1 MDKATK
7 TEIPYLEVLKRRTLK
22 KWMAS
27 LESSGN
33 EEHNHIVEELKI
45 AETSI
50 LSLDGSY
57 GAVDRFISD
66 NLALIDSVNSHNM
79 AQQYPPLPPPGPQQ
93 TYRRTAS
100 QRKSPLSQ
108 VVTAEM
114 SEESSENTLQELDIT
129 S

>member
-1 MDKATK
+1 M
-7 TEIPYLEVLKRRTLK
+7 
-22 KWMAS
+22 
-27 LESSGN
+27 
-33 EEHNHIVEELKI
+33 KI

-66 NLALIDSVNSHNM
+66 NLALIDSVNSPSM